1 MRLQSLLA
9 LTAAGALLLPMAAQ
23 AATWP
28 AGKKDAYM
36 QQCVQVATGKGL
48 DAKTADAH
56 CKCGADAIEK
66 NFSTAQIEE
75 LDSKDGVDAKLMKQ
89 AQDTVMQACA
99 PKKN

>member
-23 AATWP
+23 ADWP
-28 AGKKDAYM
+28 AGKKGTYM
-36 QQCVQVATGKGL
+36 QQCVQVATGQGL

-66 NFSTAQIEE
+66 KFSTAQIED

-89 AQDTVMQACA
+89 AQDAVMQACA

>member
-23 AATWP
+23 ADWP

-36 QQCVQVATGKGL
+36 QQCVQVATGQGL

-56 CKCGADAIEK
+56 CKCGAEAIKK
-66 NFSTAQIEE
+66 NFSEAEIKE
-75 LDSKDGVDAKLMKQ
+75 LDSKDGVDAKLMQ
-89 AQDTVMQACA
+89 RAQTVVEKACTA
-99 PKKN
+99 KKN